1 MKEKL
6 NTQKWQEE
14 EECTEAALTIGAYLI
29 ETGRGHIVD
38 ELGYGSSIADK
49 LSDYNY
55 TPISINCEQW
65 ELLQSYLSCDLSN
78 DDKKAISDFIALAV
92 IFHNLAVEQ
101 PKLNYAKLRD
111 ELIEFKEV
119 MFDLM
124 PIGESHHNRD
134 NIRYVL
140 SVDVQ
145 ETMRNTYKALSRD
158 ALSHLKY
165 AFWLMW
171 HTDAFY
177 NPLATVR
184 PTTYPSQYY
193 CAATVALERLSQQSK
208 DETGFYRSIFKL
220 WWDLGETDFKATC
233 NEEYD
238 PPQISPL
245 VGFTYTL
252 FSIISELTNTRINKI
267 GSIRKDLA
275 KYRKIIGI

>member
-14 EECTEAALTIGAYLI
+14 NEAAEGALTIGAYLI
-29 ETGRGHIVD
+29 EMGQGHIVE
-38 ELGYGSSIADK
+38 ELGYGSSIADT
-49 LSDYNY
+49 LRDYNY
-55 TPISINCEQW
+55 TPILINCEQW
-65 ELLQSYLSCDLSN
+65 ELLQSYLSYDLSN
-78 DDKKAISDFIALAV
+78 DDKKAISDFISLAV
-92 IFHNLAVEQ
+92 IFHNLAIER
-101 PKLNYAKLRD
+101 PKTKYAQLRD
-111 ELIEFKEV
+111 EIIAFKNTMIE
-119 MFDLM
+119 LM

-134 NIRYVL
+134 NFRYVL
-140 SVDVQ
+140 SADVQ
-145 ETMRNTYKALSRD
+145 ETMKNNYQALSRD

-177 NPLATVR
+177 NPLAPVR

-193 CAATVALERLSQQSK
+193 CAATVALERLSQQNK
-208 DETGFYRSIFKL
+208 DETGLYRSIFKL

-233 NEEYD
+233 NEGYD
-238 PPQISPL
+238 PSPL

-267 GSIRKDLA
+267 DSIRKDLA
-275 KYRKIIGI
+275 KYRKIVGI